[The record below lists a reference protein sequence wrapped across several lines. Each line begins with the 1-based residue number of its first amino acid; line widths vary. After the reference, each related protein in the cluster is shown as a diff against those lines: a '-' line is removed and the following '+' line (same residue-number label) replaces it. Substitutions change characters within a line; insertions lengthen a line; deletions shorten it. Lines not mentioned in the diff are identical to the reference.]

1 MKDII
6 IPISGNTRLV
16 CKDWVNIH
24 TEPTGI
30 RVVIEKKNFVE
41 ADWHTSSTLYID
53 NEHMSE
59 TFNAIARLEKLLV
72 LK

>member
-1 MKDII
+1 MKNFI
-6 IPISGNTRLV
+6 IPINGKTRLV
-16 CKDWVNIH
+16 CKDWGNNTTIH
-24 TEPTGI
+24 I
-30 RVVIEKKNFVE
+30 VIEKKHYAE
-41 ADWHTSSTLYID
+41 ANWHTSSTLYID